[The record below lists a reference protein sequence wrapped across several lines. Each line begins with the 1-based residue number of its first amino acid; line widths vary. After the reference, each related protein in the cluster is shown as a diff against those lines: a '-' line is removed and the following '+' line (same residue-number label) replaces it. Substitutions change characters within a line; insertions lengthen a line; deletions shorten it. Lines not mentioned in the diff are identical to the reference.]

1 MADGREPNAPLTAP
15 GIEVDAA
22 PGSRTATLR
31 YFEPDGPFAAAVRA
45 ATGAALPGPLGAA
58 LSSGAAGEGPLI
70 LAWRSPTETLAL
82 TDDAARHTRLAAALA
97 PATGGCFVDLT
108 GGLRVLRLRGER
120 SADLLARLGSDALIP
135 RLNESRPG
143 RLAEVATVA
152 LCVRPG
158 ETLLAVD
165 RAYAAHLLDWI
176 RATLADWPGG

>member
-1 MADGREPNAPLTAP
+1 
-15 GIEVDAA
+15 VDAA

-45 ATGAALPGPLGAA
+45 ATGAALPGPLGAALARGAA

-97 PATGGCFVDLT
+97 PAAGGCFVDLT

-143 RLAEVATVA
+143 RLAEVAAVA

-165 RAYAAHLLDWI
+165 RAYAAYLLDWI